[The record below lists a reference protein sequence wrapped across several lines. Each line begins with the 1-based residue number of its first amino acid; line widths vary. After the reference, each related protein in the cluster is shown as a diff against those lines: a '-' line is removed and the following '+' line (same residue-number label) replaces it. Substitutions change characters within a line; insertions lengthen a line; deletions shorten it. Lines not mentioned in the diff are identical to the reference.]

1 LKQEKLLPRRIETAT
16 LNCDRKATMSVSSL
30 ELLQSS
36 DAVDSRRVTTPDLS
50 SNFEAATSHELR
62 CINRDGRRSVG
73 LTELGR
79 TWLERFHSAP
89 ELVFSTAKTWL
100 KQDTARR
107 AALVEAEI
115 DGQRMTW
122 FLKETVTRRF
132 WVRFVVRFGDFRSS
146 NAWKQGL
153 AFRAL
158 SISTPRPLALS
169 TFTRNGAYYEYLLTE
184 VVSGAVTLNQWL
196 GRKALISD
204 HGLDLN
210 RRGIARELG
219 TQLRKMH
226 QHGFDHRDLKGSNIL
241 VSEFDAGL
249 KLWLIDLDGVWRW
262 PVLPPSRRIQNLAR
276 LWVGMIQF
284 QSVSATDALRFLKV
298 YLGPDWRCCWK
309 ALWCK
314 IIRRAAI
321 KLRDQVVGNLI
332 FC

>member
-1 LKQEKLLPRRIETAT
+1 
-16 LNCDRKATMSVSSL
+16 MSVSSL
-30 ELLQSS
+30 ELLPSS

-50 SNFEAATSHELR
+50 SNFEAVTSHELH

-89 ELVFSTAKTWL
+89 ELV
-100 KQDTARR
+100 
-107 AALVEAEI
+107 I
-115 DGQRMTW
+115 DGQSVTW

-204 HGLDLN
+204 RGLDSK
-210 RRGIARELG
+210 RPGIARELG
-219 TQLRKMH
+219 TQLRKLH

-262 PVLPPSRRIQNLAR
+262 PILPSSRRIQNLAR
-276 LWVGMIQF
+276 LWVGMLQF

-298 YLGPDWRCCWK
+298 YLGSDWRSCWK
-309 ALWCK
+309 PLLRK

-321 KLRDQVVGNLI
+321 KLRDQVVQ
-332 FC
+332 